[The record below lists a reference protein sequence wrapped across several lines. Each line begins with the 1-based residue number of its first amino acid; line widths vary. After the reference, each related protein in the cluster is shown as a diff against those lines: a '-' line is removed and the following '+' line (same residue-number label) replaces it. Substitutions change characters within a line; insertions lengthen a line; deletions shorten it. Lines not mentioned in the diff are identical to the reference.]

1 MTTIRDG
8 ERCPCRS
15 GALLDDCCGPA
26 LDGTRPARTAEAL
39 MRSRYT
45 AFTIGDAAH
54 LLSTWHPDHRPSTL
68 DPDPSITWRS
78 LEIVDRAGGGLLDDH
93 GEVEFVARFRTP
105 DGPGRLHERS
115 RFVRQEGQWLYV
127 DGDLR

>member
-1 MTTIRDG
+1 
-8 ERCPCRS
+8 
-15 GALLDDCCGPA
+15 
-26 LDGTRPARTAEAL
+26 

-45 AFTIGDAAH
+45 AFTVGDSAY
-54 LLSTWHPDHRPSTL
+54 LLRTWHPDHRPPTL
-68 DPDPSITWRS
+68 DPDPAITWRS
-78 LEIVDRAGGGLLDDH
+78 LEIVDRDGGGLLDDR

-115 RFVRQEGQWLYV
+115 RFVRQKGQWLYV